1 MTSFD
6 VRPHGGADG
15 AGPASDPP
23 NGYLM
28 HPLVALDG
36 VLIYVTLRGEHV
48 GTYFGKTERAAAAAV
63 AADLVDTITANSDAE
78 ENS

>member
-6 VRPHGGADG
+6 VRPHGTAAGADT
-15 AGPASDPP
+15 SHEPP
-23 NGYLM
+23 DGYLM
-28 HPLVALDG
+28 HPLQTLDG

-63 AADLVDTITANSDAE
+63 AADLVDIVSAKTTEDSA
-78 ENS
+78 